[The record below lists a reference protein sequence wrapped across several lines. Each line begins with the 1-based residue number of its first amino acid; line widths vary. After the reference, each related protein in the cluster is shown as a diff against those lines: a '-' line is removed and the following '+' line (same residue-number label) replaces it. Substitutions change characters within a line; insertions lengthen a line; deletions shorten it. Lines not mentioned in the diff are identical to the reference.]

1 MTSDIWLQQLSRS
14 RAPHAQVLSLMLEQT
29 GLHLAAFPEA
39 PFRLAN
45 WTMRGHHCI
54 LDKTP
59 DRMLDIQ
66 VRSPAAQNHFTHQQ
80 TALQHESPVF
90 RLVSSVI

>member
-1 MTSDIWLQQLSRS
+1 MPR
-14 RAPHAQVLSLMLEQT
+14 AQVLSLMLEQT
-29 GLHLAAFPEA
+29 GLHLAAFPDA

-66 VRSPAAQNHFTHQQ
+66 VHFLPLVLHFDNLCSRRGLASHPAMVFTRDSRQIFH
-80 TALQHESPVF
+80 A
-90 RLVSSVI
+90 I